1 MAKLTDPE
9 ILKCYCN
16 ALANWRFSGFIDF
29 SPLAADWLRREVK
42 ESQRDFARRLCD
54 FVHAGGEVDQV
65 LETRPEWTSWSHHYD
80 LRPTVNGRVLYVE
93 TRILY
98 SDPSDP
104 DNPVIKVVNIH
115 LA

>member
-16 ALANWRFSGFIDF
+16 ALANWQFSGFIDF
-29 SPLAADWLRREVK
+29 SPLAAEWLRSELK

-54 FVHAGGEVDQV
+54 FVRAGGEVDQV
-65 LETRPEWTSWSHHYD
+65 VETRPEWTIWSHHYD

-93 TRILY
+93 TRILF
-98 SDPSDP
+98 SDPSDT
-104 DNPVIKVVNIH
+104 DNPVIMVVNIH